1 MGLWEVEQHDG
12 GIVLAAYTNPPMN
25 YFVGAGVEELGAL
38 IPTWRDP
45 AVRVVILTGGPSDQ
59 YLTHYSVEELGALA
73 TDRGAMSALG
83 TDVNDG
89 YHALVQ
95 DLSDLEKPV
104 VAGMSGDTMGGGLEL
119 SLGCDI
125 RIAQRGDFS
134 IGFPEVSLGIIP
146 GGGGTQRL
154 PRIIGAGPAL
164 DFILRGR
171 IVSPRQALELGLV
184 SELADDA
191 RARATEVADSLAER
205 SPAALAAAKRSVL
218 RGASLPLGEGLRVEA
233 DAFLATMLTDEGA
246 ATMAEY
252 AETPEPNESLDPVPS
267 WIGPTPVLRAWSEKV

>member
-59 YLTHYSVEELGALA
+59 YLTHYSVEELAALA
-73 TDRGAMSALG
+73 GDRAAMRALG
-83 TDVNDG
+83 SDVNDG

-104 VAGMSGDTMGGGLEL
+104 IAAMSGDTMGGGLEL

-125 RIAQRGDFS
+125 RIAKRGDFS
-134 IGFPEVSLGIIP
+134 IGFPEVSLAIIP

-164 DFILRGR
+164 DFILRSR
-171 IVSPRQALELGLV
+171 IVFPDQALALGLV
-184 SELADDA
+184 SEVAEDP
-191 RARATEVADSLAER
+191 RARALEIAGGLAQR
-205 SPAALAAAKRSVL
+205 SALALAAVKRSVL
-218 RGASLPLGEGLRVEA
+218 RGSSLPLSEGLRVEA
-233 DAFLATMLTDEGA
+233 DAFLSTMLSDESVA
-246 ATMAEY
+246 AMEDYVATPDAER
-252 AETPEPNESLDPVPS
+252 
-267 WIGPTPVLRAWSEKV
+267 RAWARSRATSVPGDPS

>member
-1 MGLWEVEQHDG
+1 MAYWDVERTDRG
-12 GIVLAAYTNPPMN
+12 VVVAAYTNAPMN
-25 YFVGAGVEELGAL
+25 YFVGEGVEELAAL
-38 IPTWRDP
+38 IPTLRAP
-45 AVRVVILTGGPSDQ
+45 EVRAVVITGGPADR

-73 TDRGAMSALG
+73 ADRPTMSALG

-104 VAGMSGDTMGGGLEL
+104 IAGMSGDTMGGGLEL

-171 IVSPRQALELGLV
+171 IVSPQQALELGLV

-191 RARATEVADSLAER
+191 TARAVEVAEELAER
-205 SPAALAAAKRSVL
+205 SPTALAAAKRSVL
-218 RGASLPLGEGLRVEA
+218 RGSSLPLAEGLRVEA
-233 DAFLATMLTDEGA
+233 DAFLATMLTDEAVAAMDEYA
-246 ATMAEY
+246 ATPHEERRQWIRSRA
-252 AETPEPNESLDPVPS
+252 TSVPGDP
-267 WIGPTPVLRAWSEKV
+267 A

>member
-1 MGLWEVEQHDG
+1 MAYWDTTETDRGV
-12 GIVLAAYTNPPMN
+12 VVAAYTNAPMN
-25 YFVGAGVEELGAL
+25 YFVGEGVEELAAL
-38 IPTWRDP
+38 IPTWRAP
-45 AVRVVILTGGPSDQ
+45 EVRAVVITGGPADR
-59 YLTHYSVEELGALA
+59 YLTHYSVEELSGLA
-73 TDRGAMSALG
+73 ADRPTMSSLG

-171 IVSPRQALELGLV
+171 IVSPEQALALGLV
-184 SELADDA
+184 SEVADDA
-191 RARATEVADSLAER
+191 SARAVEVAGELAAR
-205 SPAALAAAKRSVL
+205 SGPALAAAKRAVL
-218 RGASLPLGEGLRVEA
+218 RGSSLPLSEGLRVEA
-233 DAFLATMLTDEGA
+233 DCFLATMLTDEGA
-246 ATMAEY
+246 AAMAEY
-252 AETPEPNESLDPVPS
+252 AATPYEER
-267 WIGPTPVLRAWSEKV
+267 RAWARSRATAVPGDPA

>member
-1 MGLWEVEQHDG
+1 MAYWDVTENDRGV
-12 GIVLAAYTNPPMN
+12 VVAAYTNAPMN
-25 YFVGAGVEELGAL
+25 YFVGEGVEELAAL
-38 IPTWRDP
+38 IPTWRAP
-45 AVRVVILTGGPSDQ
+45 EVRAVVITGGPADR
-59 YLTHYSVEELGALA
+59 YLTHYSVEELSGLA
-73 TDRGAMSALG
+73 ADRPTMSSLG

-171 IVSPRQALELGLV
+171 IVSPEQALALGLV

-191 RARATEVADSLAER
+191 SARAVEVAEELAAR
-205 SPAALAAAKRSVL
+205 SGPALAAAKRAVL
-218 RGASLPLGEGLRVEA
+218 RGSSLPLSEGLRVEA
-233 DAFLATMLTDEGA
+233 DCFLATMLTDEGA
-246 ATMAEY
+246 AAMAEY
-252 AETPEPNESLDPVPS
+252 AATPYDER
-267 WIGPTPVLRAWSEKV
+267 RAWARSRATAVPGDPA

>member
-1 MGLWEVEQHDG
+1 MAYWDTTETDRGV
-12 GIVLAAYTNPPMN
+12 VVAAYTNAPMN
-25 YFVGAGVEELGAL
+25 YFVGEGVEELAAL
-38 IPTWRDP
+38 IPTWRAP
-45 AVRVVILTGGPSDQ
+45 EVRAVVITGGPADQ
-59 YLTHYSVEELGALA
+59 YLTHYSVEELSGLA
-73 TDRGAMSALG
+73 ADRPTMSSLG

-171 IVSPRQALELGLV
+171 IVSPEQALALGLV
-184 SELADDA
+184 SEVADDA
-191 RARATEVADSLAER
+191 SARAVEVAEELAAR
-205 SPAALAAAKRSVL
+205 SGPALAAAKRAVL
-218 RGASLPLGEGLRVEA
+218 RGSSLPLSEGLRVEA
-233 DAFLATMLTDEGA
+233 DCFLATMLTDEGA
-246 ATMAEY
+246 AAMAEY
-252 AETPEPNESLDPVPS
+252 AAMPYEER
-267 WIGPTPVLRAWSEKV
+267 RAWARSRATAVPGDPA

>member
-1 MGLWEVEQHDG
+1 MSYWGVETTDRG
-12 GIVLAAYTNPPMN
+12 VVVAAYTNAPMN
-25 YFVGAGVEELGAL
+25 YFVGEGVEELAAL
-38 IPTWRDP
+38 LPTWRAP
-45 AVRVVILTGGPSDQ
+45 EVRAVVITGGPADQ
-59 YLTHYSVEELGALA
+59 YLTHYSVEELGGLAADRATMTALA
-73 TDRGAMSALG
+73 

-104 VAGMSGDTMGGGLEL
+104 IAGMSGDTMGGGLEL

-171 IVSPRQALELGLV
+171 IVSPEQALALGLV

-191 RARATEVADSLAER
+191 TARAVEVAEELAQR
-205 SPAALAAAKRSVL
+205 SGPALAAAKRAVL
-218 RGASLPLGEGLRVEA
+218 RGSTLPLSEGLRVEA
-233 DAFLATMLTDEGA
+233 DCFLATMLTDEGEA
-246 ATMAEY
+246 DMADYVATPHE
-252 AETPEPNESLDPVPS
+252 ER
-267 WIGPTPVLRAWSEKV
+267 RAWARGRATSVPGDPA

>member
-1 MGLWEVEQHDG
+1 MDFWEVDHQDG
-12 GIVLAAYTNPPMN
+12 GIVVASYTNAPMN
-25 YFVGAGVEELGAL
+25 YFVGEGAAELGAL

-45 AVRVVILTGGPSDQ
+45 NVRVVILTGGPQDQ
-59 YLTHYSVEELGALA
+59 YLTHYSVEELAALA
-73 TDRGAMSALG
+73 DDRDGMRALG

-95 DLSDLEKPV
+95 DLSDLDKPV
-104 VAGMSGDTMGGGLEL
+104 IAAMSGDTMGGGLEL

-134 IGFPEVSLGIIP
+134 IGFPEISLAIIP

-171 IVSPRQALELGLV
+171 IVSPDQALALGLV
-184 SELADDA
+184 SEVADDA
-191 RARATEVADSLAER
+191 RARALEVAQSLAR
-205 SPAALAAAKRSVL
+205 QSAVALAAAKRSVL
-218 RGASLPLGEGLRVEA
+218 RGASLPLSEGLRVEA
-233 DAFLATMLTDEGA
+233 EAFLTTMLTDEGA
-246 ATMAEY
+246 AAMNDY
-252 AETPEPNESLDPVPS
+252 AATPHDER
-267 WIGPTPVLRAWSEKV
+267 RAWVRSRATSVPGDPS

>member
-1 MGLWEVEQHDG
+1 M
-12 GIVLAAYTNPPMN
+12 
-25 YFVGAGVEELGAL
+25 
-38 IPTWRDP
+38 R
-45 AVRVVILTGGPSDQ
+45 
-59 YLTHYSVEELGALA
+59 
-73 TDRGAMSALG
+73 ALG

-104 VAGMSGDTMGGGLEL
+104 IAAMSGDTMGGGLEL

-134 IGFPEVSLGIIP
+134 IGFPEVSLAIIP

-154 PRIIGAGPAL
+154 PRIIGAGPAF

-171 IVSPRQALELGLV
+171 IVSPDQALALGLV

-191 RARATEVADSLAER
+191 RARALEVAQVAR
-205 SPAALAAAKRSVL
+205 AAVAGRPGRGEASVL
-218 RGASLPLGEGLRVEA
+218 RGASLPLSEGLRVEA
-233 DAFLATMLTDEGA
+233 DAFLTTMLSDEGA
-246 ATMAEY
+246 SRDERLRGDAARGAQGVGALTRDLGARR
-252 AETPEPNESLDPVPS
+252 PE
-267 WIGPTPVLRAWSEKV
+267 LRSR

>member
-1 MGLWEVEQHDG
+1 VDYWEVDHLDG
-12 GIVLAAYTNPPMN
+12 GIVVASYTNAPMN
-25 YFVGAGVEELGAL
+25 YFVAEGAAELGAL

-45 AVRVVILTGGPSDQ
+45 NVRVVIITGGPRDQ
-59 YLTHYSVEELGALA
+59 YLTHYSVEELAALA
-73 TDRGAMSALG
+73 DDRDGMRVLG

-104 VAGMSGDTMGGGLEL
+104 IAAMSGDTMGGGLEL

-134 IGFPEVSLGIIP
+134 IGFPEISLAIIP

-164 DFILRGR
+164 DFVLRSR
-171 IVSPRQALELGLV
+171 IVSPDQALALGLV
-184 SELADDA
+184 SEVADDA
-191 RARATEVADSLAER
+191 RARALEVAQSLARR
-205 SPAALAAAKRSVL
+205 SPVALAAAKRSVL
-218 RGASLPLGEGLRVEA
+218 RGASLPLSEGLRVEA
-233 DAFLATMLTDEGA
+233 DAFLTTMLTDEGA
-246 ATMAEY
+246 AAMNDY
-252 AETPEPNESLDPVPS
+252 AATPHDER
-267 WIGPTPVLRAWSEKV
+267 RAWVRSRATSVPGDPD

>member
-1 MGLWEVEQHDG
+1 MSLWDVETTDRG
-12 GIVLAAYTNPPMN
+12 VVVAAYANPPMN
-25 YFVGAGVEELGAL
+25 YFVGEGVEELAAL
-38 IPTWRDP
+38 LPTWRAP
-45 AVRVVILTGGPSDQ
+45 EVRAVVITGAPADR

-73 TDRGAMSALG
+73 ADRPATAALG
-83 TDVNDG
+83 TDLNDG

-104 VAGMSGDTMGGGLEL
+104 IAGMSGDTMGGGLEL
-119 SLGCDI
+119 SLGADI

-171 IVSPRQALELGLV
+171 IVSPQQALELGLV

-191 RARATEVADSLAER
+191 SARAVEVAEQLAAH
-205 SPAALAAAKRSVL
+205 SPVALAAAKRAIL
-218 RGASLPLGEGLRVEA
+218 RGSSLPLAEGLRVEA
-233 DAFLATMLTDEGA
+233 DCFLATMLSDEGA
-246 ATMAEY
+246 ATMADY
-252 AETPEPNESLDPVPS
+252 AGTPRDERREWVRSRATSVPGDP
-267 WIGPTPVLRAWSEKV
+267 A

>member
-1 MGLWEVEQHDG
+1 MAYWDTTETDRGV
-12 GIVLAAYTNPPMN
+12 VVAAYTNAPMN
-25 YFVGAGVEELGAL
+25 YFVGEGVEELAAL
-38 IPTWRDP
+38 IPTWRAP
-45 AVRVVILTGGPSDQ
+45 EVRAVVITGGPADQ
-59 YLTHYSVEELGALA
+59 YLTHYSVEELSALA
-73 TDRGAMSALG
+73 ADRPTMSSLG

-171 IVSPRQALELGLV
+171 IVSPEQALALGLV
-184 SELADDA
+184 SEVADDA
-191 RARATEVADSLAER
+191 SARAVEVAEELAER
-205 SPAALAAAKRSVL
+205 SGPALAAAKRAVL
-218 RGASLPLGEGLRVEA
+218 RGSSLPLSEGLRVEA
-233 DAFLATMLTDEGA
+233 DCFLATMLTDEGA
-246 ATMAEY
+246 AAMAEY
-252 AETPEPNESLDPVPS
+252 AATPYEER
-267 WIGPTPVLRAWSEKV
+267 RAWARSRATAVPGDPA

>member
-1 MGLWEVEQHDG
+1 MSYWAVERTERG
-12 GIVLAAYTNPPMN
+12 VVVVAYTNAPMN
-25 YFVGAGVEELGAL
+25 YFVGEGVEELAAL
-38 IPTWRDP
+38 IPTWRAP
-45 AVRVVILTGGPSDQ
+45 EVRAVVITGGPADQ

-73 TDRGAMSALG
+73 ADRPTMRALG

-134 IGFPEVSLGIIP
+134 IGFPEISLGIMP

-164 DFILRGR
+164 DFILRSRVVSPEQALALG
-171 IVSPRQALELGLV
+171 IVSEV
-184 SELADDA
+184 ADDA
-191 RARATEVADSLAER
+191 TARAVEVATELAER
-205 SPAALAAAKRSVL
+205 SGPALAAVKRAVL
-218 RGASLPLGEGLRVEA
+218 RGSSLPLGEGLRVEA
-233 DAFLATMLTDEGA
+233 DQFLATMLTDEGER
-246 ATMAEY
+246 TMAEY
-252 AETPEPNESLDPVPS
+252 VATPYEERRAFVRGRATAVPGDP
-267 WIGPTPVLRAWSEKV
+267 T

>member
-1 MGLWEVEQHDG
+1 MAYWDTTETDRGV
-12 GIVLAAYTNPPMN
+12 VVAAYTNAPMN
-25 YFVGAGVEELGAL
+25 YFVGEGVEELAAL
-38 IPTWRDP
+38 IPTWRAP
-45 AVRVVILTGGPSDQ
+45 EVRAVVITGGPADQ
-59 YLTHYSVEELGALA
+59 YLTHYSVEELSGLA
-73 TDRGAMSALG
+73 ADRPTMSSLG

-171 IVSPRQALELGLV
+171 IVSPEQALALELV
-184 SELADDA
+184 SEVADDA
-191 RARATEVADSLAER
+191 SARAVEVAEKLAAR
-205 SPAALAAAKRSVL
+205 SGPALAAAKRAVL
-218 RGASLPLGEGLRVEA
+218 RGSSLPLSEGLRVEA
-233 DAFLATMLTDEGA
+233 DCFLATMLTDEGA
-246 ATMAEY
+246 AAMAEY
-252 AETPEPNESLDPVPS
+252 TATPNEER
-267 WIGPTPVLRAWSEKV
+267 RAWARSRATAVPGDPA